1 MAADSQ
7 PNYAKIGFFILAGVA
22 LVVGTLV
29 YLGGFGA
36 SQHELIAETHFSYP
50 VSGLDVGSAVNFRG
64 VRVGSVRRISFVG
77 AEYGEIGNPND
88 RRQIYVELALDK
100 RLFRFDGKE
109 GHAEET
115 LSRLVER
122 GLHATVSSSGVT
134 GLSKIE
140 LNFPKIPPEPKKISW
155 RPKYIVIPP
164 APSIFQSAADSVT
177 QLLDQLNR
185 MDFVTAWSNVVE
197 VTGNANILLQ
207 DVTTLLQTHKGNV
220 DEIMSNVRD
229 ASTGLRTF
237 TDQIQS
243 NPSLLLRS
251 STPPQL
257 DETRL
262 P

>member
-1 MAADSQ
+1 MAADNQ
-7 PNYAKIGFFILAGVA
+7 PNYSKIGFFILAGVA
-22 LVVGTLV
+22 LVVGTVV
-29 YLGGFGA
+29 YLGGVGA
-36 SQHELIAETHFSYP
+36 AQHEFTAETHFSYP

-64 VRVGSVRRISFVG
+64 VRVGSVRRISFIG

-140 LNFPKIPPEPKKISW
+140 LNFPTIPRPDEKISW
-155 RPKYIVIPP
+155 RPKHVVVPP
-164 APSIFQSAADSVT
+164 APSILQSAADSVT

-185 MDFVTAWSNVVE
+185 MDFVTAWSNVVA
-197 VTGNANILLQ
+197 VTGNANVLVQ
-207 DVTTLLQTHKGNV
+207 DATALIQAQKGNV
-220 DEIMSNVRD
+220 GEIMDNVREASIGLRAFTDEIR
-229 ASTGLRTF
+229 A
-237 TDQIQS
+237 
-243 NPSLLLRS
+243 NPSALLRS
-251 STPPQL
+251 STPERL
-257 DETRL
+257 DETR
-262 P
+262 

>member
-1 MAADSQ
+1 MAADNH

-22 LVVGTLV
+22 LVVGTLI

-36 SQHELIAETHFSYP
+36 AQHEFIAETHFSYP

-77 AEYGEIGNPND
+77 AEYDDIGNPYD

-100 RLFRFDGKE
+100 RLFRFGGKE
-109 GHAEET
+109 DHVNEA
-115 LSRLVER
+115 LARLVER

-140 LNFPKIPPEPKKISW
+140 LNFPKIPREDEKISW

-164 APSIFQSAADSVT
+164 SPAFLQSATDSVT

-185 MDFVTAWSNVVE
+185 MDFVAAWSNVVE
-197 VTGNANILLQ
+197 VTGSANVFLQ
-207 DVTTLLQTHKGNV
+207 DVTSLIQAQKGNMGEIMDNV
-220 DEIMSNVRD
+220 REASIGLRAFTDEIR
-229 ASTGLRTF
+229 A
-237 TDQIQS
+237 
-243 NPSLLLRS
+243 NPAALLRS
-251 STPPQL
+251 STPDRL
-257 DETRL
+257 DETR
-262 P
+262 

>member
-7 PNYAKIGFFILAGVA
+7 PNYAKIGFFILAGII

-36 SQHELIAETHFSYP
+36 EQHEFVAETHFSYP

-64 VRVGSVRRISFVG
+64 VRVGTVRRISFIG
-77 AEYGEIGNPND
+77 AEYDEIGNPHD

-100 RLFRFDGKE
+100 RLFRFGGKE
-109 GHAEET
+109 EHVNET

-140 LNFPKIPPEPKKISW
+140 LNFPKIPREDEKISW
-155 RPKYIVIPP
+155 RPKHIVIPP
-164 APSIFQSAADSVT
+164 APAFLQSAADSVT
-177 QLLDQLNR
+177 QVLDQLNR
-185 MDFVTAWSNVVE
+185 MDFVTAWSNVVQ
-197 VTGNANILLQ
+197 VTGSANILLQ
-207 DVTTLLQTHKGNV
+207 DFTTLLEAQRGNV
-220 DEIMSNVRD
+220 DDIMGNVRE
-229 ASTGLRTF
+229 ASAGLRAF
-237 TDQIQS
+237 TDEIRA

-251 STPPQL
+251 NTPERL
-257 DETRL
+257 DETR
-262 P
+262 

>member
-1 MAADSQ
+1 MAADNQ

-22 LVVGTLV
+22 LAVGTLV

-36 SQHELIAETHFSYP
+36 AQHEFVAETHFSYP

-64 VRVGSVRRISFVG
+64 VRVGSVRRISFIG
-77 AEYGEIGNPND
+77 AEYDDIGNPHD

-100 RLFRFDGKE
+100 RLFRFGGKE
-109 GHAEET
+109 EHVNET
-115 LSRLVER
+115 LARLVER

-140 LNFPKIPPEPKKISW
+140 LNFPKIPREDEKISW

-164 APSIFQSAADSVT
+164 SPAFLQSATDSVT

-185 MDFVTAWSNVVE
+185 MDFVAAWSNVVE
-197 VTGNANILLQ
+197 VTGSANVFLQ
-207 DVTTLLQTHKGNV
+207 DVTTLIQAQKGNMG
-220 DEIMSNVRD
+220 EIMDNVRE
-229 ASTGLRTF
+229 ASIGLRSF

-251 STPPQL
+251 STPERL
-257 DETRL
+257 DETR
-262 P
+262 